1 MQKSP
6 AHLRLLK
13 EFLHPQVAKDFK
25 SGYWKRELGEDPQK
39 AIQSFLDAGLL
50 VHADLGEYL
59 AYKFKVTE
67 LKSMLKQRSLPT
79 SGRKSDLVSRLV
91 QADPEWMQEAAT
103 KDLAYK
109 LTVTELKSML
119 RQRSLP
125 TSGRKSDLISRLV
138 QADPEGVKN
147 VIAVTV
153 LQCSEQG
160 REIVDQYSAREK
172 KKKKIRPFVV
182 ILLIIVSAIFIL
194 LLIISGQKTTLTCKQ
209 VEPSS
214 PVTCELVGSGLLGS
228 TVREFE
234 LQRAKIEWTN
244 DETYHIVLLT
254 SSGNV
259 RLYTSI
265 FTSEG
270 ELLFRIND
278 FVQNPEETP
287 LTYQADD
294 REIAYIFVGII
305 IPGVLFVFVKR
316 LSYYI
321 KG

>member
-1 MQKSP
+1 M
-6 AHLRLLK
+6 RLLK
-13 EFLHPQVAKDFK
+13 KFLRPQVTADFSK
-25 SGYWKRELGEDPQK
+25 SDQK
-39 AIQSFLDAGLL
+39 VIKSFLDEGLL

-59 AYKFKVTE
+59 AHKFKVTE
-67 LKSMLKQRSLPT
+67 LKSMLKQRGLPT
-79 SGRKSDLVSRLV
+79 SGRKSELISRLV

-119 RQRSLP
+119 KQRSLP

-147 VIAVTV
+147 VIPV
-153 LQCSEQG
+153 LQCSERG

-182 ILLIIVSAIFIL
+182 ILLIIVSAILIL

-265 FTSEG
+265 FTSER

-294 REIAYIFVGII
+294 REFAYIFAGII
-305 IPGVLFVFVKR
+305 ILGILFVFVKR